1 MPTRMSDLL
10 ASQAYQAFIGR
21 EAELGA
27 LRAVLA
33 SDGPRVVHVRGI
45 AGIGKTALL
54 ERFAHE
60 AMDAGAVVIRLD
72 CRNVEPTER
81 GYLQALS
88 EAIGGRRAEAEA
100 LARRLGSLG
109 SMVILAFDTYE
120 VFRLLDAW
128 LRQVFVPMLSGNVRV
143 LFFGRE
149 SSLDSWYAS
158 PGWGQLLCSVPLTPL
173 NAPDT
178 NELLLSLGVTGEKA
192 ALIAR
197 ATHGHPLALK
207 LAAAGLREA
216 QPGYLPTDASV
227 QHALDE
233 LTRLFLEDVSDPVT
247 RRVLE
252 GASVTRRTTVSLLR
266 SMFPELA
273 PQDAYERLRK
283 LPFAGCVSDG
293 LVIHDAVRDA
303 IASSLH
309 ASDPS
314 RHLAY
319 RQAAWRQLVTEA
331 ESASSGDLWRYTAD
345 MLYLIENP
353 VVREAF
359 FPRHA
364 TSLSV
369 EAAQPVDNGALTAI
383 IRAHEGD
390 LAAQTLLQ
398 WWRRLP
404 QSFSIVR
411 NGGGGITGLYCRL
424 RSDLVEPAWL
434 LDDPVTAQWHSHL
447 TNSPMNK
454 GDIAL
459 FCRRWLSL
467 DEADSPGEVQAAVW
481 LDLKR
486 AYMELRPR
494 LRRVYL
500 TVRDLAAYA
509 SVAQRLGFEVLTDR
523 DVELDGHRYHSAVL
537 DFGPSSVDGWLSELA
552 AAELGM
558 QRTCDLLDVE
568 ARELALDERRVALT
582 PLEFGVMH
590 HLVTR
595 EGKVVSRSELLHDVW
610 DTQYEG
616 GSNVVDAVVHT
627 LRRKLGTQSGRIE
640 TVSGV
645 GYRLKSR

>member
-1 MPTRMSDLL
+1 MSKRMSDLL
-10 ASQAYQAFIGR
+10 ARQAYQAFIGR
-21 EAELGA
+21 EAELGV
-27 LRAVLA
+27 LHAVLA
-33 SDGPRVVHVRGI
+33 PDGPRVVHVRGI

-60 AMDAGAVVIRLD
+60 ARDAGAVVIRLD
-72 CRNVEPTER
+72 CRNVEPTGR

-88 EAIGGRRAEAEA
+88 EAIGGRRPEAEA
-100 LARRLGSLG
+100 LAVRLGGLG
-109 SMVILAFDTYE
+109 SIVILAFDTYE

-128 LRQVFVPMLSGNVRV
+128 LRQVFVPMLPDNVRV
-143 LFFGRE
+143 LFFGRGHPV
-149 SSLDSWYAS
+149 DSWYAS
-158 PGWGQLLCSVPLTPL
+158 PGWEQLLRSVPLAPL
-173 NAPDT
+173 NAADT
-178 NELLLSLGVTGEKA
+178 SQLLLSLGVTGEKA

-197 ATHGHPLALK
+197 ATHGHPLAMK
-207 LAAAGLREA
+207 LAVAGLHDE
-216 QPGYLPTDASV
+216 QPGYDLAEASV

-233 LTRLFLEDVSDPVT
+233 LTRLFLADVGDPVT

-252 GASVTRRTTVSLLR
+252 GASITRRTTVSLLR
-266 SMFPELA
+266 TMFPEFA

-283 LPFAGCVSDG
+283 LPFADCVSDG

-303 IASSLH
+303 IARSLH

-319 RQAAWRQLVTEA
+319 RRAAWRQLVTEA

-369 EAAQPVDNGALTAI
+369 EAAQPADNQELVAI
-383 IRAHEGD
+383 TRAHEGE
-390 LAAQTLLQ
+390 LAAQVLLQ

-411 NGGGGITGLYCRL
+411 NGSGEVAGLYCRL

-434 LDDPVTAQWHSHL
+434 LDDPITTEWHNHL
-447 TNSPMNK
+447 NNNPMNK
-454 GDIAL
+454 GEIAL

-467 DEADSPGEVQAAVW
+467 GEADSPGEVQAAVW

-500 TVRDLAAYA
+500 AVRDLAAYA
-509 SVAQRLGFEVLTDR
+509 SVAQRLGFEVLTR
-523 DVELDGHRYHSAVL
+523 HEVELDGHRYHSAVL
-537 DFGPSSVDGWLSELA
+537 DFGPGSVDGWLSELA
-552 AAELGM
+552 AAELGI
-558 QRTCDLLDVE
+558 QHACEILDVE
-568 ARELALDERRVALT
+568 ARELTLDDRRIALT

-590 HLVTR
+590 HLVIR

-627 LRRKLGTQSGRIE
+627 LRRKLGTQSGRVE